1 MEFAYR
7 PEVWQTMFATI
18 AVAAATLMGLL
29 FVGLALNLPMIVD
42 SPAHLARAR
51 EAMISLVVL
60 LILSLLALIPKQ
72 GRVALGIE
80 LLALSVLVFGVG
92 LRLQA
97 STVHHLPAH
106 RRRSWIVR
114 LIGLNSANLAI
125 TIAGAGLLMRGLGG
139 LLWLMLT
146 ILICLLW
153 STYNAWNLVIHA
165 REPAP
170 HGVEVHHE

>member
-1 MEFAYR
+1 MGFAYR
-7 PEVWQTMFATI
+7 PEAWQTMFATV

-29 FVGLALNLPMIVD
+29 FIGLSLNLRIIVD
-42 SPAHLARAR
+42 NPVHLARAR
-51 EAMISLVVL
+51 EAMVSLVVL
-60 LILSLLALIPKQ
+60 LIISLLALIPEQ
-72 GRVALGIE
+72 GRAALGIE
-80 LLALSVLVFGVG
+80 LLAFSVLLFGVV

-97 STVHHLPAH
+97 STLHHLPAH

-125 TIAGAGLLMRGLGG
+125 TIAGASLLMRGLGG

-153 STYNAWNLVIHA
+153 STYNAWNLVIRA
-165 REPAP
+165 RETVP
-170 HGVEVHHE
+170 HGVEVRHE

>member
-7 PEVWQTMFATI
+7 PEAWQTMFATL

-29 FVGLALNLPMIVD
+29 FVGLALNLRMIVD

-60 LILSLLALIPKQ
+60 LILSLLALIPEQ
-72 GRVALGIE
+72 GRAALGIE
-80 LLALSVLVFGVG
+80 LLALSLLVFVVG

-97 STVHHLPAH
+97 GTLHHLPVP
-106 RRRSWIVR
+106 RRRFWKVR
-114 LIGLNSANLAI
+114 LIGLNSATFAI
-125 TIAGAGLLMRGLGG
+125 TIAGTGLLMRELGG
-139 LLWLMLT
+139 LLWLVLT

-165 REPAP
+165 REAVP
-170 HGVEVHHE
+170 HGVEVQHE